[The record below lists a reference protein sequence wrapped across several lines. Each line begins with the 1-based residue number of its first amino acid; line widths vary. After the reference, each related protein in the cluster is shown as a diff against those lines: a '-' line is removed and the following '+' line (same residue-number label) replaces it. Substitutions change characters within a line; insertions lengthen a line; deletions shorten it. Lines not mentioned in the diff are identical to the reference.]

1 MHDRLAL
8 SAPFSGR
15 ACGSVLAALAA
26 CAAFASPGAAQSR
39 IKGANAAQVVVLG
52 ETPAARCYQEARRG
66 AATRDAVEVCDAAFD
81 GALTSRDAVATSVN
95 RAIILQA
102 RGAYDAALA
111 DLAEARSRAPDFAP
125 VHFNE
130 GAIFIALERW
140 ADAEAAFDRALA
152 LDTAEPH
159 RAAFGRAVA
168 LEEQGDLAGAYAGYQ
183 TAAELAPEWE
193 APRLE
198 LGRFRVERPSRD
210 AGADSGS

>member
-140 ADAEAAFDRALA
+140 SRTGRRSDARSRWRSKATSPAPTPAIRRRRSLRRSGRPRVSNSGASAWSVHPATPGRTPAPDAFAAI
-152 LDTAEPH
+152 
-159 RAAFGRAVA
+159 G
-168 LEEQGDLAGAYAGYQ
+168 
-183 TAAELAPEWE
+183 
-193 APRLE
+193 
-198 LGRFRVERPSRD
+198 
-210 AGADSGS
+210 